1 MIRIPKLKV
10 FSLDFSL
17 LSNAGLPET
26 NPLLLDQDLD
36 SSVSEDFQKMLNE
49 WENHIGSLQ
58 VRFFTWKHFFFFKK
72 VPFHVFFSFF
82 VFWYSRR
89 RFNGTIRGLRINV
102 LNNPNNLKCDLKTSW
117 QCRGSASKSA
127 AASITNDPWWKSWP
141 VQDDFRTNGFGWNS
155 DQFWPWWPFWNLWR
169 LIWDFRF

>member
-58 VRFFTWKHFFFFKK
+58 VRFFT
-72 VPFHVFFSFF
+72 
-82 VFWYSRR
+82 
-89 RFNGTIRGLRINV
+89 
-102 LNNPNNLKCDLKTSW
+102 
-117 QCRGSASKSA
+117 
-127 AASITNDPWWKSWP
+127 
-141 VQDDFRTNGFGWNS
+141 
-155 DQFWPWWPFWNLWR
+155 
-169 LIWDFRF
+169 